1 LLDRDAQE
9 LSIEPLQHPSPPPAE
24 GRRWRARACEDG
36 QLHRPGLALAA
47 AWPRARVLATDRVAG
62 TASLHCTGD
71 MMLLA
76 L

>member
-1 LLDRDAQE
+1 MGVVDE
-9 LSIEPLQHPSPPPAE
+9 LEPARMSISIVPGS
-24 GRRWRARACEDG
+24 RWRRRGHAPVCS
-36 QLHRPGLALAA
+36 
-47 AWPRARVLATDRVAG
+47 RVLATDRVAG